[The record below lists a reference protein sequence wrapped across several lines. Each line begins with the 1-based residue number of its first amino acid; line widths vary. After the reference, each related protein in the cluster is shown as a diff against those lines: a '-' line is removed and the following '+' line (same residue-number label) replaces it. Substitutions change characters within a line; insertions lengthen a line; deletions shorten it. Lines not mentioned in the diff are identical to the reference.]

1 VLKLVDSYWAEF
13 FGCPPEALRTDTP
26 QIVAHAE
33 LGDYAGCY
41 LMEFGGAPIV
51 SLPVGKLEPSR
62 GAIGQLHAGVVVPQ
76 YRTLEGNAPSMAV
89 AKRLGFVHYATSLA
103 LRFASPNR

>member
-13 FGCPPEALRTDTP
+13 FGCAPDALRTDTP

-33 LGDYAGCY
+33 LADHAGCY

-51 SLPVGKLEPSR
+51 SLPVDEIGRGK
-62 GAIGQLHAGVVVPQ
+62 
-76 YRTLEGNAPSMAV
+76 GNVCHRPVSS
-89 AKRLGFVHYATSLA
+89 KY
-103 LRFASPNR
+103 PD